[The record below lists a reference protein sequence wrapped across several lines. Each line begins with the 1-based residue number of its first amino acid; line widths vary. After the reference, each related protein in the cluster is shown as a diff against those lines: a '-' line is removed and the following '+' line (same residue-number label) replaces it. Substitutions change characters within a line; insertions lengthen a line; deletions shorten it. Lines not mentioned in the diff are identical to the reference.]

1 MISVRWNDFSAYFS
15 PAVRCSGLYSLS
27 VFLSVEKVRFS
38 FRFCK
43 RKEPCGD
50 VVSEDA
56 AELKIVWLK
65 EIYRLAQ
72 GGGELSIFGA
82 GNARPAADGKA
93 LSTL

>member
-15 PAVRCSGLYSLS
+15 PELGCSGLYSLS

-56 AELKIVWLK
+56 AELKIVWLRM
-65 EIYRLAQ
+65 IFQSAQ
-72 GGGELSIFGA
+72 IFLRVCCPELGA
-82 GNARPAADGKA
+82 
-93 LSTL
+93 

>member
-1 MISVRWNDFSAYFS
+1 M
-15 PAVRCSGLYSLS
+15 
-27 VFLSVEKVRFS
+27 EKVRFS

-65 EIYRLAQ
+65 EIFCLAQ
-72 GGGELSIFGA
+72 GGGELSIFWA
-82 GNARPAADGKA
+82 GNVRPAADGKA
-93 LSTL
+93 LNTL